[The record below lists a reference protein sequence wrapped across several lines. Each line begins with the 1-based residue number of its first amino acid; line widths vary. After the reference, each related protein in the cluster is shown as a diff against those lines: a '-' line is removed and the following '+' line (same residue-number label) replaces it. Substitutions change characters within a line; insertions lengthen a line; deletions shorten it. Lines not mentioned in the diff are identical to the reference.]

1 MQNYRGRN
9 RYTRE
14 LYVSEVKAILIAL
27 GVVIALLLTG
37 CSGPRHGIEE
47 NGYRR
52 FKAVATYADG
62 TEIVD
67 KDTGFGYFVFSGAA
81 ASCLFWMKTGTHT
94 GRTDGGIL
102 ARDSG
107 RH

>member
-1 MQNYRGRN
+1 MGGSMQNYRGRN

-67 KDTGFGYFVFSGAA
+67 KDTGFGYFVFSG
-81 ASCLFWMKTGTHT
+81 G
-94 GRTDGGIL
+94 GGIVPL
-102 ARDSG
+102 LNEDGNPYRENGWRDFG
-107 RH
+107 A

>member
-1 MQNYRGRN
+1 MGRSMQNYRGRN

-27 GVVIALLLTG
+27 GVVLALLLTG
-37 CSGPRHGIEE
+37 CAGPRQGIEE

-67 KDTGFGYFVFSGAA
+67 KDTGFTYFSFAGGGGVVPLYDEDGNLYRANGWRDFGA
-81 ASCLFWMKTGTHT
+81 
-94 GRTDGGIL
+94 
-102 ARDSG
+102 
-107 RH
+107 

>member
-27 GVVIALLLTG
+27 GVVIALLLAG
-37 CSGPRHGIEE
+37 CSGTRQGIEE

-52 FKAVATYADG
+52 FKAVAKYADG
-62 TEIVD
+62 VEIVD
-67 KDTGFGYFVFSGAA
+67 KDTGFGYFIFNGGG
-81 ASCLFWMKTGTHT
+81 GTVLLLDE
-94 GRTDGGIL
+94 DGNPYRENGW
-102 ARDSG
+102 RDIG
-107 RH
+107 G